1 MTSVFCLSRFG
12 EQNPFSGHH
21 ESPSLRTQTYFR
33 SSHLSTLKLRV
44 ERRDDRKYVSR
55 EVEKAPEK
63 ASVRHRRK

>member
-21 ESPSLRTQTYFR
+21 ESPSLRTQTYLR

-63 ASVRHRRK
+63 ASVRHR